1 MKSIVGLCEGVTSN
15 RRDFLRRSGALA
27 AASLAAVPRRGA
39 AESALET
46 RSIRFYYDPVICVA
60 PMFLA
65 EELLRMEGFT
75 EIAYLKRHAD
85 ETVPDALREGRADLT
100 ATNAPSLM
108 LALDSGQP
116 IKVIAGMHVGCFE
129 LFGNDRV
136 NAIRDLKG
144 KRIAI
149 SATGSGEHVYVA
161 SMLAY
166 VGMDPRKDVQ
176 WVTART
182 VPESMRLFVEGKAD
196 AFLGFPPQPQELRT
210 RRIGHVIVNTTHDR
224 PWSQY
229 FCCMVAARG
238 EFVRDYPVA
247 TKRALRALL
256 KAADVCA
263 EDPLRA
269 ARYMV
274 DRGYTPRYD
283 TALEVVKELPYAS
296 WRDYA
301 PEDTIR
307 FHALRL
313 HEVGMVKSSP
323 QKLIAQGTDWR
334 FVDELKRELRG

>member
-27 AASLAAVPRRGA
+27 AASLAAVPRRRDEKPLGRA
-39 AESALET
+39 V
-46 RSIRFYYDPVICVA
+46 RYDPVICVA

-149 SATGSGEHVYVA
+149 SATGSGEQG
-161 SMLAY
+161 LQ
-166 VGMDPRKDVQ
+166 G
-176 WVTART
+176 
-182 VPESMRLFVEGKAD
+182 
-196 AFLGFPPQPQELRT
+196 LGLGIHAGS
-210 RRIGHVIVNTTHDR
+210 RR
-224 PWSQY
+224 Y
-229 FCCMVAARG
+229 RG
-238 EFVRDYPVA
+238 
-247 TKRALRALL
+247 
-256 KAADVCA
+256 
-263 EDPLRA
+263 
-269 ARYMV
+269 
-274 DRGYTPRYD
+274 
-283 TALEVVKELPYAS
+283 
-296 WRDYA
+296 
-301 PEDTIR
+301 
-307 FHALRL
+307 
-313 HEVGMVKSSP
+313 
-323 QKLIAQGTDWR
+323 
-334 FVDELKRELRG
+334 

>member
-1 MKSIVGLCEGVTSN
+1 MNSG
-15 RRDFLRRSGALA
+15 RRDFLGGSAALA
-27 AASLAAVPRRGA
+27 ATSLAAIPRRA
-39 AESALET
+39 LAQPALET
-46 RSIRFYYDPVICVA
+46 RTIRFYYDPVICVA

-65 EELLRMEGFT
+65 EELLRTEGFT
-75 EIAYLKRHAD
+75 EIAYIKRHAD
-85 ETVPDALREGRADLT
+85 ETVPDAVREGRADLT

-108 LALDSGQP
+108 LALDAGQP
-116 IKVIAGMHVGCFE
+116 ISVIAGMHVGCFE

-166 VGMDPRKDVQ
+166 VGMDPTRDVQ

-196 AFLGFPPQPQELRT
+196 AFLGFPPQPQELRA

-229 FCCMVAARG
+229 FCCMIAARG
-238 EFVRDYPVA
+238 EFTRDYPVA

-263 EDPLRA
+263 QDPQRA
-269 ARYMV
+269 ARYLV
-274 DRGYTPRYD
+274 EKGYTPRYD
-283 TALEVVKELPYAS
+283 TALEVVRGLPYRS
-296 WRDYA
+296 WREYE

-313 HEVGMVKSSP
+313 HEVGMIKTTP
-323 QKLIAQGTDWR
+323 RKIIAQGTDWR
-334 FVDELKRELRG
+334 FLDELKRELKV